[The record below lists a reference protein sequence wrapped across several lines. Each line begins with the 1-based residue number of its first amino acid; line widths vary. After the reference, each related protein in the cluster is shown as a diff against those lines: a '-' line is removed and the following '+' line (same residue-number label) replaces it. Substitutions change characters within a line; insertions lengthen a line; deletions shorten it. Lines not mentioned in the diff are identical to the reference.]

1 MISALN
7 LTVRAHAL
15 NTLSRQFGLLLGKE
29 IYQSLAYIGIRVRE
43 DPLAVITGESPVR
56 HAGLSPPVTDVGIH
70 RPVYHLRDELVAW
83 IRLLAAISWA

>member
-29 IYQSLAYIGIRVRE
+29 IYQSLAYIGIRE
-43 DPLAVITGESPVR
+43 DPLAVITGESPAR

-70 RPVYHLRDELVAW
+70 RLVYHLRDELVAW